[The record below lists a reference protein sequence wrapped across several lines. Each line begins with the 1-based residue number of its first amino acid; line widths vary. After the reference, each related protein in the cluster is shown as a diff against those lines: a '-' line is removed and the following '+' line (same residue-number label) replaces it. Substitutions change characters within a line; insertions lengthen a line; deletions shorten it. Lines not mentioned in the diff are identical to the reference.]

1 MPARSAERSREKTRY
16 SRLYLAGKYALREQ
30 KMKRIYLLFFIFIL
44 LANNASAKVFTNYGN
59 DFSIEQPVGWAVV
72 QEPDGSDQTFTS
84 QTGKAW
90 ARVVVASSE
99 GMTLT
104 EIVDARKE
112 YLNSI
117 DIYPYSEKDVTI
129 SGTTGLELIFTEW
142 YNQRDYKEAQTLV
155 LSGNKYY
162 ILTFGARVND
172 YTFYSEDFDRIL
184 RSFKLLRATQSPKV
198 TSPAPTPVETDKE
211 LSASVSLHREKTNVV
226 VGEDVLLKLSVVNL
240 ITKPVMNVQ
249 VIIKPP
255 SGMSVTSTEFSQGAA
270 GQYTSTYK
278 LEPGASRDIEV
289 RLKPNEQGNFIVEGW
304 VVYYFGD
311 DITSKKDEILKEPI
325 TVRLPDKIT
334 STVNSQGGENS
345 DGSSTILGLIAI
357 IAMIFTAYVIFNKA
371 AKTLK
376 NISTKGKPPSSVE
389 VHSSDVYRSRPAIE
403 PQEQHAI
410 IEHKIEEES
419 AFEAEKRKQHNILP
433 PEELDIETRNYLSSG
448 ANTAISMLDAEIAK
462 AQSDALK
469 VQGEIK
475 KDEEVLARLGNR
487 LVNKE
492 ISDQTYN
499 DLKNKYMRKISG
511 SKSKVAN
518 FESDAVRL
526 KKVYSFIKEKGKYYE

>member
-1 MPARSAERSREKTRY
+1 
-16 SRLYLAGKYALREQ
+16 
-30 KMKRIYLLFFIFIL
+30 MKKIYLLFLIFIL

-59 DFSIEQPVGWAVV
+59 DFNIEQPAGWAVV

-90 ARVVVASSE
+90 ARVVVADSD

-117 DIYPYSEKDVTI
+117 EIDLRGEKDITI
-129 SGTTGLELIFTEW
+129 SGTTGVELIFTEW
-142 YNQRDYKEAQTLV
+142 YNQRDYKETQTLV

-162 ILTFGARVND
+162 IITFGARVND
-172 YTFYSEDFDRIL
+172 YTFYSENFDSIL
-184 RSFKLLRATQSPKV
+184 NSFKLLRTTQSPKV
-198 TSPAPTPVETDKE
+198 SSPGPTPVETNKE
-211 LSASVSLHREKTNVV
+211 ISASVSLHREKTNVV

-289 RLKPNEQGNFIVEGW
+289 RLKPNEKGNFIVEGW

-311 DITSKKDEILKEPI
+311 DITSKKEEILKEPI
-325 TVRLPDKIT
+325 TVRLPDEIT
-334 STVNSQGGENS
+334 PTINPQGGENS
-345 DGSSTILGLIAI
+345 DGSSTILGIIAI

-371 AKTLK
+371 AKTFK
-376 NISTKGKPPSSVE
+376 NISTKGKTPSSVE
-389 VHSSDVYRSRPAIE
+389 VHTSEVNRSP
-403 PQEQHAI
+403 PQY
-410 IEHKIEEES
+410 IEEESREEPEAES

-433 PEELDIETRNYLSSG
+433 PEEIDIETRNYLGSG
-448 ANTAISMLDAEIAK
+448 ANAAISMLDAEIAK
-462 AQSDALK
+462 AQSDALQ
-469 VQGEIK
+469 VHDAIN
-475 KDEEVLARLGNR
+475 KDEEVLAKLGNR
-487 LVNKE
+487 LVNKD

-518 FESDAVRL
+518 FENNAERL
-526 KKVYSFIKEKGKYYE
+526 KKIRSFIQEKGKYYE

>member
-1 MPARSAERSREKTRY
+1 
-16 SRLYLAGKYALREQ
+16 
-30 KMKRIYLLFFIFIL
+30 MKKIYLLFLIFIL
-44 LANNASAKVFTNYGN
+44 LANNASAKVFINYGN
-59 DFSIEQPVGWAVV
+59 DFNIEQLAGWGVI
-72 QEPDGSDQTFTS
+72 QEPDGRDQTFTS

-104 EIVDARKE
+104 EIVEFRKE

-117 DIYPYSEKDVTI
+117 DIYPYSEKEITI
-129 SGTTGLELIFTEW
+129 SGTRGVEIIFTEW
-142 YNQRDYKEAQTLV
+142 YNQRDYKETQTLV

-162 ILTFGARVND
+162 IITFGARVND

-184 RSFKLLRATQSPKV
+184 SSFKLLRTTQSPKV
-198 TSPAPTPVETDKE
+198 TSPGPTPVETNKE
-211 LSASVSLHREKTNVV
+211 ISASVSLHREKTNVV

-289 RLKPNEQGNFIVEGW
+289 RLKPNEKGNFIVEGW

-311 DITSKKDEILKEPI
+311 DITSKKEEILKEPI
-325 TVRLPDKIT
+325 TVRLPDEIT
-334 STVNSQGGENS
+334 PTINPQGGENS
-345 DGSSTILGLIAI
+345 DGSSTILGIIAI

-371 AKTLK
+371 AKTFK
-376 NISTKGKPPSSVE
+376 NISTKGKTPSSVE
-389 VHSSDVYRSRPAIE
+389 VHTSEVNRSP
-403 PQEQHAI
+403 PQY
-410 IEHKIEEES
+410 IEEESREEPEAES

-433 PEELDIETRNYLSSG
+433 PEEIDIETRNYLGSG
-448 ANTAISMLDAEIAK
+448 ANAAISMLDAEIAK
-462 AQSDALK
+462 AQSDALQ
-469 VQGEIK
+469 VHDAIN
-475 KDEEVLARLGNR
+475 KDEEVLAKLGNR
-487 LVNKE
+487 LVNKD

-518 FESDAVRL
+518 FENNAERL
-526 KKVYSFIKEKGKYYE
+526 KKIRSFIQEKGKYYE

>member
-1 MPARSAERSREKTRY
+1 
-16 SRLYLAGKYALREQ
+16 
-30 KMKRIYLLFFIFIL
+30 MKKIYLLFLIFIL

-59 DFSIEQPVGWAVV
+59 DFNIEQPAGWAVV

-90 ARVVVASSE
+90 ARVVVADSD

-117 DIYPYSEKDVTI
+117 EIDLRGEKDITI
-129 SGTTGLELIFTEW
+129 SGTTGVELIFTEW
-142 YNQRDYKEAQTLV
+142 YNQRDYKETQTLV

-162 ILTFGARVND
+162 IITFGARVND
-172 YTFYSEDFDRIL
+172 YTFYSENFDSIL
-184 RSFKLLRATQSPKV
+184 NSFKLLRTTQSPKV
-198 TSPAPTPVETDKE
+198 SSPGPTPVETNKE
-211 LSASVSLHREKTNVV
+211 ISASVSLHREKTNVV

-289 RLKPNEQGNFIVEGW
+289 RLKPNEKGNFIVEGW

-311 DITSKKDEILKEPI
+311 DITSKKEEILKEPI
-325 TVRLPDKIT
+325 TVRLPDEIT
-334 STVNSQGGENS
+334 PTINPQGGENS

-371 AKTLK
+371 AKTFK
-376 NISTKGKPPSSVE
+376 NISTKGKTPSSVE
-389 VHSSDVYRSRPAIE
+389 VHTSEVNRSS
-403 PQEQHAI
+403 PQY
-410 IEHKIEEES
+410 IEEESREEPESES

-433 PEELDIETRNYLSSG
+433 PEELDIETRNYLGSG
-448 ANTAISMLDAEIAK
+448 ANAAISMLDAEIAK
-462 AQSDALK
+462 AQSDALQ
-469 VQGEIK
+469 VHDAIN
-475 KDEEVLARLGNR
+475 KDEEVLAKLGNR
-487 LVNKE
+487 LVNKD

-518 FESDAVRL
+518 FESNAERL
-526 KKVYSFIKEKGKYYE
+526 KKIRSFIQEKGEYYE

>member
-1 MPARSAERSREKTRY
+1 MKKT
-16 SRLYLAGKYALREQ
+16 
-30 KMKRIYLLFFIFIL
+30 YLLFLIFIL
-44 LANNASAKVFTNYGN
+44 LANNVSAKVFTNNGN
-59 DFSIEQPVGWAVV
+59 DFSIEQPAGWEVV

-90 ARVVVASSE
+90 VRVVVAPSE

-104 EIVDARKE
+104 EIAGSRKE
-112 YLNSI
+112 YLSSI
-117 DIYPYSEKDVTI
+117 DIFPYSEKDVTI
-129 SGTTGLELIFTEW
+129 SGTTGVELIFTEW
-142 YNQRDYKEAQTLV
+142 YNQRDYKETQTLV
-155 LSGNKYY
+155 LSADKYY

-172 YTFYSEDFDRIL
+172 YTFYSEDFDRIIG
-184 RSFKLLRATQSPKV
+184 SFKLLRAIQSPGV
-198 TSPAPTPVETDKE
+198 TSPGPTPVQTDKE
-211 LSASVSLHREKTNVV
+211 LSASVSLHREKINVV

-289 RLKPNEQGNFIVEGW
+289 RLKPNEKGNFIVEGW

-311 DITSKKDEILKEPI
+311 DITSKKEEILKEPI
-325 TVRLPDKIT
+325 TVRLQGEIT
-334 STVNSQGGENS
+334 PTTSPQGGDNS
-345 DGSSTILGLIAI
+345 DGSSAILGLIVI
-357 IAMIFTAYVIFNKA
+357 IAIIFTAYTIFNKA

-376 NISTKGKPPSSVE
+376 NISAKGKTTSSAE
-389 VHSSDVYRSRPAIE
+389 VHSSDVNRS
-403 PQEQHAI
+403 QY
-410 IEHKIEEES
+410 IEEES
-419 AFEAEKRKQHNILP
+419 REEPATESPEETARPEEQLSRIEPKIEKVSAFETEKRKQHNILP

-448 ANTAISMLDAEIAK
+448 VNAAISMLDAEIAK
-462 AQSDALK
+462 AQSDAWQ
-469 VQGEIK
+469 VQDAIK
-475 KDEEVLARLGNR
+475 KDEEVLAKLGNR

-499 DLKNKYMRKISG
+499 DLKNKYLRKISG
-511 SKSKVAN
+511 SKSNVSN
-518 FESDAVRL
+518 LESNAARL
-526 KKVYSFIKEKGKYYE
+526 KSIRSFIQEKGKYYVQA

>member
-1 MPARSAERSREKTRY
+1 
-16 SRLYLAGKYALREQ
+16 
-30 KMKRIYLLFFIFIL
+30 MKKIFLLFLIFIL
-44 LANNASAKVFTNYGN
+44 LVNNALANVFTNYGN
-59 DFSIEQPVGWAVV
+59 DFNIVQPAGWAVI

-90 ARVVVASSE
+90 VRVVVASSE

-129 SGTTGLELIFTEW
+129 SGATGVELLFTES
-142 YNQRDYKEAQTLV
+142 YNQKDYKEKQILI

-162 ILTFGARVND
+162 ILTFGAQVND
-172 YTFYSEDFDRIL
+172 YTFFSDTFDDIL
-184 RSFKLLRATQSPKV
+184 SSFKLLKTTQSPKV
-198 TSPAPTPVETDKE
+198 TAPGPTPVETDKE

-278 LEPGASRDIEV
+278 LDPGASRDIEV
-289 RLKPNEQGNFIVEGW
+289 RLKPNEKGNFIVEGW

-311 DITSKKDEILKEPI
+311 DITSKKEEILKEPI
-325 TVRLPDKIT
+325 TVRLSGEIT
-334 STVNSQGGENS
+334 PTAKPQDGDTS

-357 IAMIFTAYVIFNKA
+357 IAIIFTAYVIFNKVS
-371 AKTLK
+371 KTFK
-376 NISTKGKPPSSVE
+376 NILMKGKTPTA
-389 VHSSDVYRSRPAIE
+389 VHASGVDDPLPAHIEEEAEPARIE
-403 PQEQHAI
+403 P
-410 IEHKIEEES
+410 KTEEKES
-419 AFEAEKRKQHNILP
+419 AFEAEKRKQHSILQ
-433 PEELDIETRNYLSSG
+433 PENLDIETRSYLSSG
-448 ANTAISMLDAEIAK
+448 LNTAISMLDAEIEKAK
-462 AQSDALK
+462 SDALQT
-469 VQGEIK
+469 QGAIQ
-475 KDEEVLARLGNR
+475 KDEEVLGKLGNR

-499 DLKNKYMRKISG
+499 DLKNKYMRKISELKG
-511 SKSKVAN
+511 RAAN
-518 FESDAVRL
+518 FESEIAKL
-526 KKVYSFIKEKGKYYE
+526 KKIRSFIQEKGKYYV

>member
-1 MPARSAERSREKTRY
+1 
-16 SRLYLAGKYALREQ
+16 
-30 KMKRIYLLFFIFIL
+30 MKKIYLLFIIFIL

-59 DFSIEQPVGWAVV
+59 DFSIEQLAGWAVV

-90 ARVVVASSE
+90 VRVVVASSE
-99 GMTLT
+99 GMTLA

-129 SGTTGLELIFTEW
+129 SGMTGVELIFTEL
-142 YNQRDYKEAQTLV
+142 YKERDYKETQTLV

-184 RSFKLLRATQSPKV
+184 NSFKLLRIGSPAKV
-198 TSPAPTPVETDKE
+198 ANVAPTPVETVKE

-270 GQYTSTYK
+270 GQYTSKYK
-278 LEPGASRDIEV
+278 LEPGDSKVIV
-289 RLKPNEQGNFIVEGW
+289 VSLKPNENGNFIVEGW

-311 DITSKKDEILKEPI
+311 DITSKKEEILKEPI
-325 TVRLPDKIT
+325 TVRLPGEIT
-334 STVNSQGGENS
+334 STVNPQGGEKS

-357 IAMIFTAYVIFNKA
+357 IAMIFTAYVVFSKISKA
-371 AKTLK
+371 IT
-376 NISTKGKPPSSVE
+376 NVSGKGKTPVDLE
-389 VHSSDVYRSRPAIE
+389 VRSSDVERSTPPHVEVEREEEPIRIE
-403 PQEQHAI
+403 PE
-410 IEHKIEEES
+410 IEKES
-419 AFEAEKRKQHNILP
+419 AFESEKRKQHNIVSL
-433 PEELDIETRNYLSSG
+433 EELDIETRNYLSSG
-448 ANTAISMLDAEIAK
+448 ANAAISMLDAEIAK
-462 AQSDALK
+462 ARSDAFQ

-475 KDEEVLARLGNR
+475 KDEEVLTKLGNR

-511 SKSKVAN
+511 SKSKAAN
-518 FESDAVRL
+518 LESDAARL
-526 KKVYSFIKEKGKYYE
+526 KKILSFIQEKGKYYE

>member
-1 MPARSAERSREKTRY
+1 
-16 SRLYLAGKYALREQ
+16 
-30 KMKRIYLLFFIFIL
+30 MKKIYLLFLIFIL
-44 LANNASAKVFTNYGN
+44 LANNASAKVFTNHGN
-59 DFSIEQPVGWAVV
+59 DFSIEQLAGWAVV
-72 QEPDGSDQTFTS
+72 QEPDGRDQTFTS

-99 GMTLT
+99 GMTVN
-104 EIVDARKE
+104 EIVEFRKE

-117 DIYPYSEKDVTI
+117 DIYPYSEKEITI
-129 SGTTGLELIFTEW
+129 SGTTGVELIFTEW
-142 YNQRDYKEAQTLV
+142 YNQRDYKETQTLV

-184 RSFKLLRATQSPKV
+184 NSFKLLRVAQSPKV
-198 TSPAPTPVETDKE
+198 TSPAPTPVETVKE

-270 GQYTSTYK
+270 GQYTSKYK
-278 LEPGASRDIEV
+278 LEPGDSKVIV
-289 RLKPNEQGNFIVEGW
+289 VSLKPNEKGNFIVEGW

-311 DITSKKDEILKEPI
+311 DITSKKEEILKEPI
-325 TVRLPDKIT
+325 TVRSPGEIT
-334 STVNSQGGENS
+334 PTSSPQGGETS
-345 DGSSTILGLIAI
+345 DGSSTILGLFAI
-357 IAMIFTAYVIFNKA
+357 IAMIFTAYVVFSKISKA
-371 AKTLK
+371 ITNAGG
-376 NISTKGKPPSSVE
+376 KGKTPADSE
-389 VHSSDVYRSRPAIE
+389 VRSSDVNRSP
-403 PQEQHAI
+403 PQYF
-410 IEHKIEEES
+410 EEESREETAREPEEEPARFEPGAEKLS

-433 PEELDIETRNYLSSG
+433 PEEIDSETRNYLSSG
-448 ANTAISMLDAEIAK
+448 SNAAISMLDAEIAK
-462 AQSDALK
+462 ARSDALQ

-475 KDEEVLARLGNR
+475 KDEDVLTKLGNR

-511 SKSKVAN
+511 SKSKAGN
-518 FESDAVRL
+518 LESDTAKL
-526 KKVYSFIKEKGKYYE
+526 KNIRSFIQEKGKYYE